1 MEFKLSVECTYILD
15 ITYHNISNKPLI
27 IYLHTIC
34 NVLHSIT
41 SIYLCLKCLIS
52 YSMQSTLRTQY
63 LNGNNFIIYK
73 LQISLHLSTF
83 IGLLYKMCSLFFF
96 GLGYKVIFDETST
109 NISNTIANIFNWNIL
124 IKLSWTKIYLFIFNT
139 SVLDYLSWNWL

>member
-1 MEFKLSVECTYILD
+1 MEFKLSVVCTYILD

-34 NVLHSIT
+34 NILHSIT
-41 SIYLCLKCLIS
+41 SIYLSSKCLIS
-52 YSMQSTLRTQY
+52 YSMQSTLRTQS

-96 GLGYKVIFDETST
+96 GLGYKVIFDETPT
-109 NISNTIANIFNWNIL
+109 NKSNTIANISNWNTL
-124 IKLSWTKIYLFIFNT
+124 ITLNFEIFRNFYWYKSLSAF
-139 SVLDYLSWNWL
+139 

>member
-34 NVLHSIT
+34 NILHSIT

-52 YSMQSTLRTQY
+52 YSMQSNFRTQS
-63 LNGNNFIIYK
+63 LNVNNFIIYK
-73 LQISLHLSTF
+73 LQISLLLSTVIELF
-83 IGLLYKMCSLFFF
+83 HKMCSLFFF
-96 GLGYKVIFDETST
+96 GSECKSYLMNLYST
-109 NISNTIANIFNWNIL
+109 CCNQYWKIWWLDIIRWDISRNHW
-124 IKLSWTKIYLFIFNT
+124 
-139 SVLDYLSWNWL
+139 